1 MGYLQA
7 KLDDLLEGINASY
20 GQALV
25 DELMERLEATI
36 QDFNEEVQSLMATL
50 KENSSRQ
57 EALLKKLKSGELDE
71 TPAGETGEGEKSS
84 APQELSEWEK
94 RLEGLK

>member
-25 DELMERLEATI
+25 DELIERLEATI
-36 QDFNEEVQSLMATL
+36 QDFNEEVQSLMAIL

-71 TPAGETGEGEKSS
+71 TPAGEPGAGGTST
-84 APQELSEWEK
+84 PQELSEWEK